1 MSNTCPCL
9 SKMTQHVA
17 HATLV
22 GASMLGIIC
31 MNERREIQHMTW
43 SSSPGKLIAKKKK
56 LHTICIMRGKD
67 SLSNKAWYPSGDMKN
82 KDNIL
87 TATKK
92 ILVLVPVPSQD
103 R

>member
-56 LHTICIMRGKD
+56 ATHHLHNERQRQPFKQSLVPFRGYEKQGQYSD
-67 SLSNKAWYPSGDMKN
+67 SNKENTS
-82 KDNIL
+82 
-87 TATKK
+87 TSTSTK
-92 ILVLVPVPSQD
+92 S